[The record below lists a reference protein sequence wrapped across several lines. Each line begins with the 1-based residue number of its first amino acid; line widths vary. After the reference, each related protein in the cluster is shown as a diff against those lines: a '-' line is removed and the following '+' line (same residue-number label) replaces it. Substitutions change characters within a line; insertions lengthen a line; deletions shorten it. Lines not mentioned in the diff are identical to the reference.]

1 MESMGYGREIEATKR
16 KENKKDEKRELSLNI
31 YLIIRFGDLEG
42 SPMARGCD
50 SDRVVERKRVRRER
64 IKDTGIIDC
73 RGYVHICKYIYPGST
88 GPES

>member
-1 MESMGYGREIEATKR
+1 MKQRERPRREKRTRKTK
-16 KENKKDEKRELSLNI
+16 KRELSLNI

-50 SDRVVERKRVRRER
+50 SDRVAERKRVSRER
-64 IKDTGIIDC
+64 IKDTGIIDR